1 MAIPAIVL
9 KNKDLSILKT
19 CVVCSLKRRFA
30 YFNKDEISLID
41 TFLDYRY
48 KNFEFFG
55 KPQSDTHLKTTIT
68 ALIFLFKKR
77 FLKDVQASVKLPE
90 TVEFTTQSIPPA
102 NNNPR
107 KKHKGLLLQSQ
118 DKIFSINKCLI
129 SEESKVYQNFV

>member
-19 CVVCSLKRRFA
+19 CLVCSLKRRFDFV
-30 YFNKDEISLID
+30 YKDEIFLIA

-55 KPQSDTHLKTTIT
+55 KPQSETHLKTTIT
-68 ALIFLFKKR
+68 ALISLFKQR
-77 FLKDVQASVKLPE
+77 FLKDVQATVQLSE